1 MSKQAEQERN
11 EMIVKTSLE
20 LAEAEAIYG
29 AAKEQAKAA
38 REEVKRCRQRHL
50 QATTADYE
58 TLFNQD
64 QPNG

>member
-20 LAEAEAIYG
+20 LAEAETIYD

-38 REEVKRCRQRHL
+38 RE
-50 QATTADYE
+50 
-58 TLFNQD
+58 
-64 QPNG
+64 